1 MMETITIELTAGE
14 LSALKQLIHF
24 ATQARGMEVAE
35 AAVVLCKKL
44 DEAARTGRE
53 RGNGNDYLRDSVD
66 GQPSTHQ

>member
-1 MMETITIELTAGE
+1 METITIELTAGE

-44 DEAARTGRE
+44 DEAARRD
-53 RGNGNDYLRDSVD
+53 RGNGNDYVRDGVD
-66 GQPSTHQ
+66 AADRTKSIHQ